1 MARLNKMAES
11 VGWLQIVIS
20 PLLFGCGIG
29 AVVYFPSPTLPR
41 LLIASVIVLAGLMVG
56 VRYANKVA
64 RTRGTIDFISR
75 ISATPELDE
84 MEGQTSPLS
93 KEDSVE

>member
-1 MARLNKMAES
+1 MGRLDKIAEG

-29 AVVYFPSPTLPR
+29 AVVYFPSPTLVR
-41 LLIASVIVLAGLMVG
+41 LLIALVIALAGLVVG
-56 VRYANKVA
+56 IRYANKVA
-64 RTRGTIDFISR
+64 RTRGTVDFISR

-84 MEGQTSPLS
+84 TEAQTGPLS
-93 KEDSVE
+93 KEDLVE